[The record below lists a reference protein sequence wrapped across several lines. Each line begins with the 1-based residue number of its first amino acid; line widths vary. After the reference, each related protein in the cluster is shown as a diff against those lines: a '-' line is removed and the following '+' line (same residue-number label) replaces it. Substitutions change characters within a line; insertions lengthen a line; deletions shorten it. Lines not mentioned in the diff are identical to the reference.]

1 MLYGAWAVGRRAA
14 SLIGV
19 AVFFG
24 LVWIGLSMAPTL
36 VAGYASPRH
45 MYLASVGWAILLAVP
60 AELLWRR
67 EAVAARWVAVA
78 LATAVLVVYAAQLRR
93 EVALWDVR
101 AMVSHRIVLDL
112 EEEAQRMPAGTL
124 VLAGAPR
131 RSFDFAVPHAL
142 RPPFTATDL
151 TARLRVVTHSS
162 IHCCPA
168 HLWEPHTR
176 GLLQAWMDDPAQPPV
191 VVFHWDPTT
200 GAASRVD
207 DTAEPFMRSLP
218 PLLRETRDVASLD
231 AMLLAVVSK
240 LAEGRG
246 PTTARR

>member
-1 MLYGAWAVGRRAA
+1 
-14 SLIGV
+14 
-19 AVFFG
+19 
-24 LVWIGLSMAPTL
+24 MAPTL

-67 EAVAARWVAVA
+67 GGGRRALGRGGARDRGAGR
-78 LATAVLVVYAAQLRR
+78 LRR
-93 EVALWDVR
+93 RSSAVEVALWDVR

-112 EEEAQRMPAGTL
+112 EQEAQRMPAGTL

-176 GLLQAWMDDPAQPPV
+176 GLLQAWMDDPAHPPV
-191 VVFHWDPTT
+191 VVFHWDADDRGRRPASTT
-200 GAASRVD
+200 RPSRSCARCRRCCARRA
-207 DTAEPFMRSLP
+207 TSP
-218 PLLRETRDVASLD
+218 SLD
-231 AMLLAVVSK
+231 TMLLAVVSK

-246 PTTARR
+246 RATARP